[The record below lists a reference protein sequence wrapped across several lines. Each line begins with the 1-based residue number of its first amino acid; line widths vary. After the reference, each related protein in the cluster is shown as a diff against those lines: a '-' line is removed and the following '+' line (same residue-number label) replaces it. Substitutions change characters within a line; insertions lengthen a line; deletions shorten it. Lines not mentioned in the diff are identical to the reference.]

1 MLPEALMTLAAA
13 AGSGLVGAV
22 MTDAWVGAKQGFSR
36 LLGRGDQTREEM
48 VGQQLERTR
57 AELVAAGPRAEQ
69 VRSAQQAVWA
79 ARLEDLLTE
88 HPEKADEVRAL
99 VEQIAA
105 AGGGSVGS
113 VTQHVVG
120 FDQAQQAVQGHG
132 TQIVHFGP
140 AGSPTGQKK

>member
-1 MLPEALMTLAAA
+1 MLPEALLALATA

-22 MTDAWVGAKQGFSR
+22 MTDAWVGTKQGFTR
-36 LLGRGDQTREEM
+36 LLGRGDQSREEV

-57 AELVAAGPRAEQ
+57 AELVAAGPRMEQ
-69 VRSAQQAVWA
+69 VRLAQQAVWA
-79 ARLEDLLTE
+79 ARLEDLLTD

-99 VEQIAA
+99 VEQIAT

-132 TQIVHFGP
+132 TQIVSFGP
-140 AGSPTGQKK
+140 AGSPVGEKQ